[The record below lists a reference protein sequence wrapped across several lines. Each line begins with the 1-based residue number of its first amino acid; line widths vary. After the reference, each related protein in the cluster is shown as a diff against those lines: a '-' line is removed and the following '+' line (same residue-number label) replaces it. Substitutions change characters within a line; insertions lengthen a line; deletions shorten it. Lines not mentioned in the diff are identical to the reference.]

1 MTYHDIASIDLLSI
15 LCPFS
20 VHIL

>member
-15 LCPFS
+15 LCPFF
-20 VHIL
+20 VYIL